1 MNVHT
6 NAKIGETT
14 TIPIEDVLSME
25 RNGGGYRTEQQV
37 SDLKN
42 DIVKNGITTP
52 IEIYK
57 KNDGTFAI
65 ENGNHRLKIAS
76 ELGIK
81 QVPVKLVESWEN
93 LGLVKD
99 KTETNILNEGI
110 DKSDTS
116 NRISETNIKN
126 DEGSGVGRRSLYDVN
141 DEFENGRTA
150 EKNVG
155 ISQGTSNRN
164 QQASNIENKGNNRKQ
179 EVDDSTSFNLSI
191 SIMAK

>member
-1 MNVHT
+1 M
-6 NAKIGETT
+6 
-14 TIPIEDVLSME
+14 IEYD
-25 RNGGGYRTEQQV
+25 N
-37 SDLKN
+37 KN
-42 DIVKNGITTP
+42 KVNLDTVKT
-52 IEIYK
+52 K
-57 KNDGTFAI
+57 SL
-65 ENGNHRLKIAS
+65 RKIAS
-76 ELGIK
+76 ELGRK
-81 QVPVKLVESWEN
+81 QVPVKLVEIWKN

-126 DEGSGVGRRSLYDVN
+126 DEGSRGGRRSLYDIN
-141 DEFENGRTA
+141 DEFKNGRTA
-150 EKNVG
+150 EKNVE

-164 QQASNIENKGNNRKQ
+164 QQASNIKDKGNNRKQ